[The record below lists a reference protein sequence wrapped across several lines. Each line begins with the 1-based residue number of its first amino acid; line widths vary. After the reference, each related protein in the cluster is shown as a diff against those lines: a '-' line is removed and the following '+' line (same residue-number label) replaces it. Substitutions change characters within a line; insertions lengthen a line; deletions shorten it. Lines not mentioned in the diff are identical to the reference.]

1 MNRFVVPVVLVALV
15 GLLAYGLFR
24 PSTDPPSVLVGKP
37 APTFTL
43 KDTAGKVH
51 DLAAYKG
58 KPVVIN
64 FWASW
69 CQPCHAE
76 ATALVEAAQST
87 GSKVQF
93 LGLLYNDSTGKDKDF
108 VQRYGVPYPTL
119 LDPGSRTAIQ
129 YGVGQI
135 PDTFIVDAQG
145 NVVFHHLGAVTDS
158 PEIRAEFEAALKKV
172 GGS

>member
-1 MNRFVVPVVLVALV
+1 MNRWVVPAVLLALV
-15 GLLAYGLFR
+15 GLLAYGLFQ
-24 PSTDPPSVLVGKP
+24 SAQDPPSVLVGKP

-43 KDTAGKVH
+43 KDTAGQVH
-51 DLAAYKG
+51 DLAAYRG
-58 KPVVIN
+58 QPVVIN

-76 ATALVEAAQST
+76 ATALVEAANKT
-87 GSKVQF
+87 RGKVQF
-93 LGLLYNDSTGKDKDF
+93 LGLLYNDATGKDRDY
-108 VQRYGVPYPTL
+108 VQRYGVPYPTV
-119 LDPGSRTAIQ
+119 LDPGSRTAIA
-129 YGVGQI
+129 YGIGQI

-145 NVVFHHLGAVTDS
+145 NVVYHRLGSITDS